1 MSDKPK
7 FGAGALS
14 AAIRQGWGEIGTLV
28 KAFPDSVQVEALG
41 GIGNPTPQEIFRGK
55 LDESSSN
62 ATAKD
67 REIEME

>member
-28 KAFPDSVQVEALG
+28 KAFPDSVQVETLG

-55 LDESSSN
+55 LDASPGE
-62 ATAKD
+62 AKD